1 MYSGYHDREELE
13 DDLYQEDDASEASD
27 ANSEL
32 EFHLYSQ
39 LHYSS
44 NAGEMVEL
52 EAGEE
57 EDLDTWESQQ
67 ADVLEKTTDGDPEQK
82 STKQSKPTS
91 SNDHLNTKKVTKKK
105 KGKIKVKG
113 QKLSSSHF
121 EEVIVIPSS
130 PGIISISDNDSANY
144 DDNVGV
150 CALKG
155 QRSRLRQT
163 STPAQQLSQKRKRSP
178 FVPVVV
184 LSSTSDSSGSQ
195 SESEPS
201 DSSDSTDVDDLE
213 NWMILGQG
221 RQDGDQSISLNVE
234 GGSYDSG
241 TEADERGATRWIVSE
256 KDKEAQIYN
265 KGQGPRIAVP
275 RLPHRYYTGK
285 NVQCR
290 NCNKTGHLSKN
301 CPDPRKLTACFLCGT
316 TGHQASQCPNK
327 HCNNCGQPG
336 HLFNSCNEKAYWHK
350 QCHRCSM
357 RGHFFDAC
365 PEIWRQYHITTK
377 KGAPVK
383 QQGDDSGQSPVYCY
397 NCSKKGHYGYEC
409 TQQRMF
415 SGVFPTYPF
424 VNYYDTLEDIS
435 RRQHKIRLK
444 VKALA
449 EKGRL
454 SAASPAPPTPGPPK
468 KKQKVNH
475 HKDSPHQKLRIHQI
489 PNNYSPRPS
498 HIIFN
503 DDDFNDVTPKTKTAK
518 RPQNGGSSKPWK
530 PKRPV
535 PTTRDAPPVSKLVVD
550 EADDFPRGGGPQQ
563 DKEQKMKRRRKHR
576 TNKVDLSMAEGQ
588 RDWSPDRFCSTG
600 GEWSRGPKSKN
611 QSGEKKKRRKRAHK
625 GANKQAARLVD
636 QEEDNLFLIKQRKR
650 SR

>member
-13 DDLYQEDDASEASD
+13 DDLYQEDEASEASD

-44 NAGEMVEL
+44 NAGEMEEL

-91 SNDHLNTKKVTKKK
+91 SDDHLNTKKVTKKK
-105 KGKIKVKG
+105 K
-113 QKLSSSHF
+113 
-121 EEVIVIPSS
+121 
-130 PGIISISDNDSANY
+130 
-144 DDNVGV
+144 
-150 CALKG
+150 
-155 QRSRLRQT
+155 
-163 STPAQQLSQKRKRSP
+163 
-178 FVPVVV
+178 VVV

-201 DSSDSTDVDDLE
+201 VSSDSTDVDDLE

-241 TEADERGATRWIVSE
+241 TG
-256 KDKEAQIYN
+256 
-265 KGQGPRIAVP
+265 GPFLSAVCRAPFDQSLDICDTFLSVP

-365 PEIWRQYHITTK
+365 PEIWRHPSLLHLSCALSAHVACCT
-377 KGAPVK
+377 APRK
-383 QQGDDSGQSPVYCY
+383 
-397 NCSKKGHYGYEC
+397 EC

-444 VKALA
+444 VK
-449 EKGRL
+449 G
-454 SAASPAPPTPGPPK
+454 
-468 KKQKVNH
+468 
-475 HKDSPHQKLRIHQI
+475 DS
-489 PNNYSPRPS
+489 
-498 HIIFN
+498 
-503 DDDFNDVTPKTKTAK
+503 T
-518 RPQNGGSSKPWK
+518 PWK

-576 TNKVDLSMAEGQ
+576 TKKVDLSMAEGQ
-588 RDWSPDRFCSTG
+588 RDWSPDRVCSTG